1 MFFPPF
7 FTSEC
12 SSARATSSCRRF
24 CAVCRLCLWTWAS
37 AMTKKHQW
45 CMRRER
51 RKTRYDFSGFGRKKK
66 NPVTKKPQQRK
77 LFSKSQRAF
86 RVCADE
92 EDGGDRVD
100 SRWLEKR
107 ENRGCKYSSFGLFW
121 EAGLGFGLTTKLI
134 PILESHFCHPL
145 ILFPQIHHLDLIIS
159 PVSSQEIQKTREQ
172 QTTDH
177 RYLSVPQCSFPHTSC
192 LNYSCPCQY
201 NKKCKQ
207 PSQKDGGSSSQ
218 TASNIICHK
227 PAYINIISGTG
238 VFLTDKMLFHHCDAS
253 TDCQETLMNT
263 DSNTS
268 SLFLQFWQSLLSFM
282 MKNK

>member
-1 MFFPPF
+1 M
-7 FTSEC
+7 TSVDLE
-12 SSARATSSCRRF
+12 
-24 CAVCRLCLWTWAS
+24 
-37 AMTKKHQW
+37 
-45 CMRRER
+45 ER
-51 RKTRYDFSGFGRKKK
+51 KR